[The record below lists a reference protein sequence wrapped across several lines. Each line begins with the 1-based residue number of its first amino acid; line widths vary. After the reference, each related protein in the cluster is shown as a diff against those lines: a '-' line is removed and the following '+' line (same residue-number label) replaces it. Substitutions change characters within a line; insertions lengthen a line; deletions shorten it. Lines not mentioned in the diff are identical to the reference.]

1 MDIQLTSSLSGL
13 QQAKTAQEVQV
24 RVAKKVMDAQRR
36 EGDAVLQL
44 LRSATAVAG
53 TAGDRSGRAAGLG
66 QQVDVYA

>member
-1 MDIQLTSSLSGL
+1 MDLNLANTFSGL

-24 RVAKKVMDAQRR
+24 RVAKKVMDAQRQ

-44 LRSATAVAG
+44 LQSATQAG
-53 TAGDRSGRAAGLG
+53 AAGDGAGRAAGLG